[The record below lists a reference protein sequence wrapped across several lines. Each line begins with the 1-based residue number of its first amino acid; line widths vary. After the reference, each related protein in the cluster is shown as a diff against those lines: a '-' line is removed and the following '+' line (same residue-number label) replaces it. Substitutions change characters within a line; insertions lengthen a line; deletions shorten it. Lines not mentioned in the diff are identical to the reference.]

1 MTNDHTHFYDDYTY
15 YFHKEVIITG
25 MSTATISSLS
35 SLLILSII
43 YRSQT
48 KLKTV
53 YHRIMTTLS
62 TSDLILSIPLV
73 VSTLALPKTQSFPF
87 ELPSYGNDTTCQLQ
101 GIAIIIGYGLIGW
114 FSILLNIFHLCILK
128 FEMQEMKFRKW
139 IEIPFYVLG
148 VPIFCILPILTAWGN
163 FQATPLPWCAGKFE
177 DANEKS
183 SKDVRFIAF
192 IGISF
197 ALLFLCMGLILK
209 SFYNKKHNIQK
220 EIRRASTTSTDQ
232 EEEMSQDQQELIQ
245 DAIREK
251 KEILLHCQE
260 NSKKVTIQ
268 AIMYILAFTLVIMFG
283 FIEWFL
289 NRGYISSSQSSR
301 QAVAVLRMIFQ
312 PLQGFFNMMIFVHQ
326 KVLTAQINDADLTYA
341 EALRIVVFHPDI
353 LDHDEGPKIS
363 NLEIMLGNASLST
376 LRVGRQVEL
385 DTSEIGDVDNDND
398 ENLERHALC
407 LDEDVDQAS
416 TGNSYDGQ
424 LSQQLSAFTRL
435 VEDEDDGDV
444 ELGNTLVETTMSS
457 DMDMDMNLK
466 TMQNVVVNNTE
477 QLTPSTTSRLENPS
491 NDFENIDND
500 DLSLNEKMQSI
511 PDEFCDNDDVSTV
524 CR

>member
-1 MTNDHTHFYDDYTY
+1 MTNHDSHFYDDYTY

-25 MSTATISSLS
+25 MSMATISTLS

-43 YRSQT
+43 YRSRT

-73 VSTLALPKTQSFPF
+73 FSTLALPKTQSFPF

-101 GIAIIIGYGLIGW
+101 GIAIIIGYQLIGW

-183 SKDVRFIAF
+183 KKDVRFITF

-197 ALLFLCMGLILK
+197 GLLFLCMGLILK
-209 SFYNKKHNIQK
+209 SFYTKKRNIQK
-220 EIRRASTTSTDQ
+220 EIRRVSVSLIDQ

-260 NSKKVTIQ
+260 NSRKVTIQ
-268 AIMYILAFTLVIMFG
+268 AVMYILAFTLVIMFG

-289 NRGYISSSQSSR
+289 NRGYIHSSHSSR

-341 EALRIVVFHPDI
+341 EALWIVVFYPGI

-363 NLEIMLGNASLST
+363 NLELLLGNGSFST
-376 LRVGRQVEL
+376 LRFGRQVEQE
-385 DTSEIGDVDNDND
+385 TSEIGDVDNDDD
-398 ENLERHALC
+398 EQERRAVSFDV
-407 LDEDVDQAS
+407 DEDVDQAS

-435 VEDEDDGDV
+435 VADEDEGDV
-444 ELGNTLVETTMSS
+444 ELGDALIETTTSS
-457 DMDMDMNLK
+457 DIDMNLN
-466 TMQNVVVNNTE
+466 TIQNEGVNTTE
-477 QLTPSTTSRLENPS
+477 PLTPSTTSRLEHPID
-491 NDFENIDND
+491 DFENND
-500 DLSLNEKMQSI
+500 DLSLTEKMQFI
-511 PDEFCDNDDVSTV
+511 PDELCDNDDVSTV

>member
-1 MTNDHTHFYDDYTY
+1 MTDENLHFYDDYTY
-15 YFHKEVIITG
+15 YFHKEVIIIG

-43 YRSQT
+43 FRSRT

-53 YHRIMTTLS
+53 YHRIMTVLS
-62 TSDLILSIPLV
+62 TSDLILSIPFV
-73 VSTLALPKTQSFPF
+73 ISTLALPKHQSFPF

-148 VPIFCILPILTAWGN
+148 IPIFLILPIFTAWGN
-163 FQATPLPWCAGKFE
+163 FQATPLPWCAGKFQ

-183 SKDVRFIAF
+183 NKDVRFITF
-192 IGISF
+192 IAISF
-197 ALLFLCMGLILK
+197 GLLFLCMGLILK
-209 SFYNKKHNIQK
+209 SFYTKKSNIQK
-220 EIRRASTTSTDQ
+220 EIRKASRASTASTDQ
-232 EEEMSQDQQELIQ
+232 DEDTSMSHDQQEIIRS
-245 DAIREK
+245 AIREK
-251 KEILLHCQE
+251 EEMLKHCQE

-268 AIMYILAFTLVIMFG
+268 AVMYILTFTLVIIFG

-289 NRGYISSSQSSR
+289 NRGYISSSHSTR
-301 QAVAVLRMIFQ
+301 QAIAVMRMIFQ

-326 KVLTAQINDADLTYA
+326 KVLAVQINDADLTYV
-341 EALRIVVFHPDI
+341 EALVLVVFYPQFMD
-353 LDHDEGPKIS
+353 DDEGPKIS
-363 NLEIMLGNASLST
+363 NLEIMLGNVSL
-376 LRVGRQVEL
+376 RNVRQIEEGF
-385 DTSEIGDVDNDND
+385 SEIGDDIDNDDD
-398 ENLERHALC
+398 EQERHSLC

-416 TGNSYDGQ
+416 IGNSYDGQ

-435 VEDEDDGDV
+435 VADEDDGDV
-444 ELGNTLVETTMSS
+444 ELGNELVETTTSS
-457 DMDMDMNLK
+457 KNMNLNAI
-466 TMQNVVVNNTE
+466 QNEAITTNIP
-477 QLTPSTTSRLENPS
+477 LTSSTTSRLENPID
-491 NDFENIDND
+491 DFENNDGD
-500 DLSLNEKMQSI
+500 DLSLTEKKQFI
-511 PDEFCDNDDVSTV
+511 PDKFCDDDDDVSTV